1 MGGRDLNVHRLWLHQ
16 LMVFWILHNTH
27 KEMVKNCKITFLRL
41 CVVCIHVHV
50 CIHVK
55 VHKCYEHIY
64 TSGREC
70 MARHT
75 PVEDAWLNMAT
86 QTNLNDQQNNI
97 LK

>member
-1 MGGRDLNVHRLWLHQ
+1 
-16 LMVFWILHNTH
+16 
-27 KEMVKNCKITFLRL
+27 MVKNCKITFLRL

-55 VHKCYEHIY
+55 VHIMCYMYVHIY
-64 TSGREC
+64 ISGREC

-86 QTNLNDQQNNI
+86 QTNPNDQ
-97 LK
+97 